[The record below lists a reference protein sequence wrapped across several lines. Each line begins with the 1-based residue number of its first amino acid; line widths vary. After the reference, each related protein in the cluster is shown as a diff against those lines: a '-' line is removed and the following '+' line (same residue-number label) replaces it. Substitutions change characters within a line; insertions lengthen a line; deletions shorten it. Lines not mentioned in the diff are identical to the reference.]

1 MRAMPLPSSANICQQ
16 RLEALISAVMAE
28 LVRSLFIAEKE
39 AEAHGAVAA
48 FCLDLRRGR
57 SRIVNNRCQ
66 LWMVA
71 TQAKAKSQRL
81 RANSGVFTFL

>member
-39 AEAHGAVAA
+39 AEAHGTVAA
-48 FCLDLRRGR
+48 PSALICGEDVLG
-57 SRIVNNRCQ
+57 
-66 LWMVA
+66 
-71 TQAKAKSQRL
+71 
-81 RANSGVFTFL
+81 